1 MLDLDCG
8 LEFDATHAEDS
19 FFPALAPR
27 PAVCL
32 IEPRE
37 EKAEP
42 FLIRTQNLQ
51 RRLQRLLGPTDQTSK
66 RLNLRDFARGIKYRL
81 TGSRFEQNLTYYQQ
95 AKKFFPK
102 RYAKLMRLRP
112 PAVLKVNLQNAYP
125 RCYVTRRIP
134 FGQDGAPITGSYY
147 GPFPSR
153 RAAEAFADSVLDFFK
168 VRRCQIKIRRDPAF
182 PGCIYSEMKMC
193 LAPCFAGCTK
203 EEYDIEVGRLVQFLE
218 TSGGSL
224 RTAFEEE
231 REKASEEL
239 DFERAAALHK
249 KVEKLDEV
257 LRGRPEITRR
267 IQDLH
272 ALILQRAAEEQTI
285 GVYAVRGGRLAE
297 PFFLRFAEIA
307 SQPRS
312 AEQIFRDYLESPG
325 NMDNGDLAE
334 HLSLVSRWFY
344 SKPREGEIFFR
355 EKDWPY
361 RRILRA
367 CSRLLA
373 PNTEEPEKNPA
384 PGPRPPSEG
393 AP

>member
-1 MLDLDCG
+1 VLELDCG
-8 LEFDATHAEDS
+8 LEFNAGRAEEE
-19 FFPALAPR
+19 FFPALPAQ

-32 IEPRE
+32 VEPRE
-37 EKAEP
+37 ETAEP
-42 FLIRTQNLQ
+42 FLIRTQDLQ
-51 RRLQRLLGPTDQTSK
+51 RRLQRLLGPIAPASK
-66 RLNLRDFARGIKYRL
+66 RLNLRDFAAGVRYRL
-81 TGSRFEQNLTYYQQ
+81 TGSAFEQTLTYYEH
-95 AKKFFPK
+95 ARILFPK
-102 RYAKLMRLRP
+102 RYRDLMRLRP
-112 PAVLKVNLQNAYP
+112 PAVLKVNLRNTYP
-125 RCYVTRRIP
+125 RCFVTRKIP
-134 FGQDGAPITGSYY
+134 VDSVGLPTAGSYY
-147 GPFPSR
+147 GPFASR
-153 RAAEAFADSVLDFFK
+153 RSAQAFAERVLDLFK

-203 EEYDIEVGRLVQFLE
+203 EEYDVEVQRLVQFLE

-224 RTAFEEE
+224 RSSIEEE

-257 LRGRPEITRR
+257 LRGKQEIARW
-267 IQDLH
+267 IEDLE
-272 ALILQRAAEEQTI
+272 AVILQRTSEEQTI
-285 GVYAVRGGRLAE
+285 GVYAARGGRLAE

-312 AEQIFRDYLESPG
+312 AEHIFREHLDG
-325 NMDNGDLAE
+325 NRPSIAGDLGE
-334 HLSLVSRWFY
+334 HVWLLARWYY
-344 SKPREGEIFFR
+344 SNPRDGEIFFR

-373 PNTEEPEKNPA
+373 PKTEEPDTQ
-384 PGPRPPSEG
+384 GTPPSPSPEG
-393 AP
+393 AT